1 MPVKSLEDVAVPV
14 KEKRRKPQRIIKA
27 GEKTSELFLLLPE

>member
-14 KEKRRKPQRIIKA
+14 KERRKPHRIVKA
-27 GEKTSELFLLLPE
+27 GEKNSELFLLLPE

>member
-1 MPVKSLEDVAVPV
+1 MPVKSLEAVAVPV
-14 KEKRRKPQRIIKA
+14 KERRRKPHWIVKA